1 MPDLL
6 PASTSSLESIDEPYR
21 GLYVVDP
28 NNDQRHILGV
38 KTDGDDGVEA
48 VFASGLKRNRDQ
60 LLGDN
65 ARLKTQLADSPG
77 ADQIDT
83 WKAASLELDDLK
95 LKATKKK
102 GDNGAG
108 DGADMER
115 VVGEMNT
122 AKATELA
129 VKDDIIAGKDRV
141 IEGLLIDSEVA
152 KLMGDG
158 KDLSGNSNL
167 LLPHIKTQTKVEW
180 VEGEPRVVVKD
191 EAGHP
196 RINATDG
203 TALTLGQL
211 LGEMRER
218 PEYADAFSGS
228 GASGSG
234 ASGERGGGGG
244 APPAA
249 NRSQMSD
256 AEKAAYIGKH
266 GLAAF
271 KALPV

>member
-6 PASTSSLESIDEPYR
+6 PASTTDLSTVEESYR

-28 NNDQRHILGV
+28 NDDKRHILGV

-65 ARLKTQLADSPG
+65 ARLKTQLSDSPK

-83 WKAASLELDDLK
+83 WKAASVELDEL
-95 LKATKKK
+95 KK
-102 GDNGAG
+102 GKGKGNGAG
-108 DGADMER
+108 DTADMER
-115 VVGEMNT
+115 VVAEMNT
-122 AKATELA
+122 AKATELSA
-129 VKDDIIAGKDRV
+129 KDDIIAGKDRV
-141 IEGLLIDSEVA
+141 IEGLLIDTEVA
-152 KLMGDG
+152 KLMSKGTE
-158 KDLSGNSNL
+158 LEGNAGL
-167 LLPHIKTQTKVEW
+167 LLPHIKTRTKVEW
-180 VEGEPRVVVKD
+180 FEGAPRVVVKD

-203 TALTLGQL
+203 TSLTLAQL
-211 LGEMRER
+211 LGEMRDG
-218 PEYADAFSGS
+218 PEYAPAFAGS

-234 ASGERGGGGG
+234 ASGERGGAGG
-244 APPAA
+244 AAPAA
-249 NRSQMSD
+249 KRGSMTD

-266 GLAAF
+266 GLEAF

>member
-6 PASTSSLESIDEPYR
+6 PAATTDLETIDEVYR

-38 KTDGDDGVEA
+38 RTDGDDGVEA

-65 ARLKTQLADSPG
+65 AGLKARLADAPS
-77 ADQIDT
+77 ADRL
-83 WKAASLELDDLK
+83 AALVAAETELVELK
-95 LKATKKK
+95 SKK
-102 GDNGAG
+102 GKPPAKD
-108 DGADMER
+108 DDER
-115 VVGEMNT
+115 ERMIAEMNT

-129 VKDDIIAGKDRV
+129 AKDDIIANKDKV
-141 IEGLLIDSEVA
+141 IEGLLIDSEVGD
-152 KLMGDG
+152 LMGEG
-158 KDLSGNSNL
+158 KDAQGNATL
-167 LLPHIKTQTKVEW
+167 MLPQIKTRTKVEW
-180 VEGEPRVVVKD
+180 VEGKPRVVVMD

-211 LGEMRER
+211 LLELRER
-218 PEYADAFSGS
+218 PEYADAFKGS

-244 APPAA
+244 APPAG
-249 NRSQMSD
+249 NRSKMSD
-256 AEKAAYIGKH
+256 ADKAAYIGKH
-266 GLAAF
+266 GLEAF
-271 KALPV
+271 KALPL